1 MDIFLSLQWAMDGVI
16 HPDILYINLCCVLCI
31 LYTLSFSVAPYV
43 YSILNIIHHM
53 LKGYHPISVCVVY
66 PFVRSFK
73 YIHMYVFQGVITCN
87 DVFNSVE
94 RIRVFY
100 KLHYVTNPD
109 RHSFLSRTIEAIF

>member
-1 MDIFLSLQWAMDGVI
+1 MGYGVI
-16 HPDILYINLCCVLCI
+16 HPEIFYINLCCVLCI
-31 LYTLSFSVAPYV
+31 LYALSFSVAPYV

-53 LKGYHPISVCVVY
+53 LKGYQICVCVVY

-73 YIHMYVFQGVITCN
+73 YIHMYVFQGVTCN
-87 DVFNSVE
+87 DVLNSVE

-109 RHSFLSRTIEAIF
+109 IHFCPERLKLFFLCI